1 LSGTEIDIRKI
12 VVLLEETLSEAG
24 VKLEK
29 PMRKAAA
36 LAAVKNPFAG
46 KYVEDLSLL
55 YDYGEMLGD
64 LLDRKALEALNI
76 SVEEAKDRVDSYGK
90 GAIVGEAGELEHGHA
105 ILHPKLGKPLRS
117 LLGGADYCKA
127 IIPSAAKVG
136 GPGTPL
142 DVPLHF
148 KRAAF
153 VRSHYDALE
162 VRIPDAPRADEILV
176 TVALTDSGR
185 PLPRIGGLK
194 KEEVKGLDGLR

>member
-1 LSGTEIDIRKI
+1 MSEAEMNIRKI
-12 VVLLEETLSEAG
+12 VVLVEETHGEAG
-24 VKLEK
+24 VKLER
-29 PMRKAAA
+29 PVRKAAA
-36 LAAVKNPFAG
+36 LAILKNPFAG
-46 KYVEDLSLL
+46 KFVEDLSLL
-55 YDYGEMLGD
+55 YGFGEKLGD
-64 LLDRKALEALNI
+64 LLTRKALEALNI

-105 ILHPKLGKPLRS
+105 ILHPKLGKPLRE
-117 LLGGADYCKA
+117 LLGGVDYCKA
-127 IIPSAAKVG
+127 IIPSAAKMG

-162 VRIPDAPRADEILV
+162 VRVPDAPKADEILV
-176 TVALTDSGR
+176 AIALTDSGR

-194 KEEVKGLDGLR
+194 KEEVQGLNGLR